1 MRGTPPLPL
10 LRSHLV
16 GLIPTYA
23 GNTPLTRFLRVL
35 RGAHPHV
42 CGEHALLRSRI
53 GSTMGSSPRMRG
65 TPKRL
70 KWANLAVVAHP
81 HVCGEHPACETALLL
96 SRGSSPRMRGTPA
109 WWRCRR
115 GQGGLIPTYAGNTCQ
130 SVKGLNPDGA
140 HPHVCGEHTTGVLSL
155 FIKRGSSPRMR
166 GTQQFLHNTS
176 LQNGLIPTYAGNTRP
191 GRFRWRFW
199 RAHPH
204 VCGEHSGP
212 FPPLLVTRGSSP
224 RMRGTPNILQQGLP
238 LTGLIPT
245 YAGNTG
251 RAGGR
256 SRRRRAHPH
265 VCGEHSTV
273 TVNASC
279 ESGSSPRM
287 RGTLKKLKLFEVS
300 VGLIPTYAGNTR
312 GCR

>member
-53 GSTMGSSPRMRG
+53 GSTM
-65 TPKRL
+65 
-70 KWANLAVVAHP
+70 
-81 HVCGEHPACETALLL
+81 
-96 SRGSSPRMRGTPA
+96 GSSPRMRGTPA